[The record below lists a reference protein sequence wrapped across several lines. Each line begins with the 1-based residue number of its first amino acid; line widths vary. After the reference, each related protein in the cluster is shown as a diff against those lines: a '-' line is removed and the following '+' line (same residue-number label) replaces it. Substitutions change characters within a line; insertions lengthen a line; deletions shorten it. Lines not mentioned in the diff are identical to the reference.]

1 MIALQSR
8 LNNPG
13 FCNYIRLNFAN
24 NHNLC
29 MINPIEV
36 DVDFSSAVT
45 KSGIALA
52 KNCCQCFSKKELK
65 FDLTGETPAYEG

>member
-1 MIALQSR
+1 
-8 LNNPG
+8 
-13 FCNYIRLNFAN
+13 
-24 NHNLC
+24 